1 MGQRTNQMEN
11 QKILCGKNQGT
22 IYQNVGAAKAV
33 CRDGVISL
41 NAYNKEKYL
50 KSITYTYS

>member
-33 CRDGVISL
+33 RRDGVISL